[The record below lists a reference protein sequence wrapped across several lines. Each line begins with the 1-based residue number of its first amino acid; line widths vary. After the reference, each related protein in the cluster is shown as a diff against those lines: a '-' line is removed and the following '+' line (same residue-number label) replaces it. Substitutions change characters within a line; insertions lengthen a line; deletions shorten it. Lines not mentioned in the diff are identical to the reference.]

1 MNVRKAITILVV
13 LIALILAG
21 TVAVLTTVVQYF
33 GVDQRDV
40 ITEPEMRLYERLA
53 ATARSNLPIP
63 DKEQKVVVGGAA
75 PDAEPLAAPVDDE
88 QLSPELVVTRDDAER
103 GDESVQDLLNRLD
116 ERGWFSNSSA
126 SSTAAV
132 EAAAEPE
139 HKQKIPKII
148 HATWKTD
155 TVPVRWAE
163 VRQGCIDLHPDYEF
177 KLWSDAAS
185 RAFIAEHYPWFLST
199 FDGYTYPIQRADV
212 IRYFVLHH
220 FGGIYMDLDIGCR
233 RNLDPF
239 LYFDVILPATIP
251 VGVSNDLMFAERGHP
266 FMDLVIHN
274 LITFDHSYGTNY
286 PTVMF
291 STGPMFVSAVYGMW
305 PKDVDEGVERQV
317 RILPRR
323 WYGKNAPANEMQES
337 YFDHFYGSS
346 WHADDA
352 GFITFLGKF
361 GIALMYVGLG
371 IVVLGIVRLV
381 WNKRPAA
388 LKTPRTIGPIALPYE
403 ALPFARPGTPGS
415 GSRPA
420 SPSHGGSS
428 SSSGSRLGTPAG
440 RYRDDGKPSGLFYMP
455 VWLYP
460 SGSSDRGTPGPRP
473 SGGGGG
479 ASPGGGGGQQNWSQ
493 YFSNLSFVTDEAAA
507 NAHRQHEHQHGGYAP
522 VPSFSRPPSPSNNS
536 ILHAPGST
544 HDGAFDG
551 MPLHSI
557 HAPRAHKA
565 SASTSSSSPSSPSS
579 SHFPS
584 SPSTTSNPPLS
595 PNPPAYSSLR
605 SWGTSLFRGGVVPT
619 SFPVALGGSPS
630 PSSSSRQPLLPV
642 AHHTGHHGDGLEARR
657 VHLDAAHGGGGGGL
671 GLGGPPEYAA
681 ALAVVAPGP
690 VSAAG
695 SPGPLVDARGGP
707 ARAGRSTGGG
717 GDPARQDRRSG
728 APAAAAAAPAGDRAV
743 ERPAGALA
751 AGSVGRRTSFGG
763 GGGDEESLEEQLDRE
778 LAGFDGR
785 VGGGS
790 RGGSGRAS
798 PALFAAREG
807 RVGGGPGAVGVE
819 EEVDRLL
826 SELAP
831 EQGDVEDERGG
842 EGKKAE

>member
-1 MNVRKAITILVV
+1 MNVRKAITILVI

-63 DKEQKVVVGGAA
+63 DKSQKVVGGA
-75 PDAEPLAAPVDDE
+75 DAEPLAAPVKSDE

-116 ERGWFSNSSA
+116 ERGWFSNST
-126 SSTAAV
+126 SSTAVDTAA
-132 EAAAEPE
+132 AAAEPE

-199 FDGYTYPIQRADV
+199 FDGYKYPIQRADV

-323 WYGKNAPANEMQES
+323 WYGKNAPATEMQES

-371 IVVLGIVRLV
+371 IVVLGVVRLV

-428 SSSGSRLGTPAG
+428 SSGSRLGTPAG

-473 SGGGGG
+473 SGGGGV
-479 ASPGGGGGQQNWSQ
+479 SPGAGVGGQQNWSQ
-493 YFSNLSFVTDEAAA
+493 YFSNLSFVNDEAAA

-584 SPSTTSNPPLS
+584 SSSPTTSNPPLS

-605 SWGTSLFRGGVVPT
+605 SWGTSLFRGGVPS
-619 SFPVALGGSPS
+619 SFPAALGGAGS
-630 PSSSSRQPLLPV
+630 PSSAARQPLLPV
-642 AHHTGHHGDGLEARR
+642 AHAGGRDSVEARR
-657 VHLDAAHGGGGGGL
+657 VHLDAAPGSGGGGGGL
-671 GLGGPPEYAA
+671 GLGGPPEYVA
-681 ALAVVAPGP
+681 ALAV
-690 VSAAG
+690 AAG
-695 SPGPLVDARGGP
+695 PGAPGPLVDARGGP
-707 ARAGRSTGGG
+707 ARAGRG
-717 GDPARQDRRSG
+717 GDPARQDRRGG
-728 APAAAAAAPAGDRAV
+728 APAAAAAASAGDRAV
-743 ERPAGALA
+743 ERPAGALVA
-751 AGSVGRRTSFGG
+751 GG
-763 GGGDEESLEEQLDRE
+763 GGGGSVSRRSSFAGDEESLEEQLDRE

-785 VGGGS
+785 
-790 RGGSGRAS
+790 RSGRAS
-798 PALFAAREG
+798 PALLAADEG
-807 RVGGGPGAVGVE
+807 RVGPGAVE

-831 EQGDVEDERGG
+831 EQGDEDDGR